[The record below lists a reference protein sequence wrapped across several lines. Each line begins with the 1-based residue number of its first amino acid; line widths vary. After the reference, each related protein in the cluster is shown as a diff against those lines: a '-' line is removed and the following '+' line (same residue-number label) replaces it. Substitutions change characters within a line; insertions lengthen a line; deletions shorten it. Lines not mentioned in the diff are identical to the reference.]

1 MTKNKQL
8 TINLASQ
15 IIVFAVNLGV
25 GFFLSPFIV
34 KTIGV
39 EANGFVT
46 LGNNFTSYASLLAT
60 ALNSMASR
68 FVTISY
74 VKGDNKTA
82 NEYFS
87 SVFYANLFLSLILFI
102 PSLFIIIF
110 LENIVDIPTELITD
124 VKILWIFIFL
134 NFYVSIIG
142 TVFSIATFATNKL
155 YLTSIRSIIAQGIR
169 VCILVGTYTFL
180 PKYIWYIGIA
190 SVTQNLYTVI
200 TNYFY
205 TKKLTPEL
213 KIKKSSFNIE
223 KIKELLSSG
232 IWNTISSLGTTLLE
246 SLDLLIANIFIGSKE
261 MGILSVSKTVPGMIS
276 SLIGSAIGVFMPS
289 LTIDYAKDDKATL
302 IKDMRLSMKLTGLL
316 TCVPI
321 SVLIIFGDSFYSLW
335 QPTLDSKILQI
346 LSILTA
352 SGFLISGCVNIIF
365 NIFTVTNNVKLPAL
379 VQVVTGVVNTLTVL
393 LLVNITNLGIYA
405 VAGVSSILCIIKNLF
420 IIVPYSCKCIGIK
433 KTTFYPDIIR
443 CILATVTASVL
454 GSFVNKFVELNNW
467 FILIAFAVIYAV
479 IGLICYLIFCTN
491 KDDRRFLIG
500 IFKKL
505 IKAKG

>member
-1 MTKNKQL
+1 MNKNKQL
-8 TINLASQ
+8 AINLISQ
-15 IIVFAVNLGV
+15 IVVFIVNLGV

-87 SVFYANLFLSLILFI
+87 SVFYANIFLSLVLFI

-110 LENIVDIPTELITD
+110 LENIIDIPADLIAD

-155 YLTSIRSIIAQGIR
+155 YLTSIRSIISQVIR
-169 VCILVGTYTFL
+169 VCILVGTYAFL
-180 PKYIWYIGIA
+180 PKFIWYIGIA
-190 SVTQNLYTVI
+190 SVSQNLYTVI

-213 KIKKSSFNIE
+213 KIKISSFNIG

-232 IWNTISSLGTTLLE
+232 VWNTVSSLGTTLLE

-289 LTIDYAKDDKATL
+289 LTIDFAKEDKTAL

-335 QPTLDSKILQI
+335 QPTLDSKILQT

-352 SGFLISGCVNIIF
+352 SGFLVSGCVNIIF

-379 VQVVTGVVNTLTVL
+379 VQVATGIANTLTVL

-405 VAGVSSILCIIKNLF
+405 VAGVSSVLCIIKNIF

-433 KTTFYPDIIR
+433 RTTFYPDIIR
-443 CILATVTASVL
+443 CILATVTATL
-454 GSFVNKFVELNNW
+454 IGSFVDKFAQLDNW
-467 FILIAFAVIYAV
+467 FILIAFAFIYAAISLV
-479 IGLICYLIFCTN
+479 CYLIFCTN

-505 IKAKG
+505 IKLKG